1 MNPRD
6 SQRAALAW
14 SVALAIVV
22 IAIGLL
28 LPFPWGTLIGLAII
42 LATIPLFRR

>member
-6 SQRAALAW
+6 SQRAVLAW
-14 SVALAIVV
+14 SIVLACVV
-22 IAIGLL
+22 IAVGLL
-28 LPFPWGTLIGLAII
+28 LPFPWGTLAGLAII

>member
-14 SVALAIVV
+14 SIVLVCVV
-22 IAIGLL
+22 IAVGLL

-42 LATIPLFRR
+42 VASFPLFRR